1 MVKLDFHW
9 MSKKEWLNF
18 SIEDGFTL
26 KPDAPKELWDSYHNY
41 QKQVAYYEELERKT
55 GYHYI

>member
-1 MVKLDFHW
+1 

-26 KPDAPKELWDSYHNY
+26 KSDAPKELWDSYHNY